1 VAQCLKYVRQTI
13 MKKILLALLV
23 FVGYSSIA
31 QTVHPDSAIIARR
44 FFMDGDTFYV
54 YSFDEFI
61 LKEFNS
67 KEEQE
72 KYLRLVRNVK
82 KVMPYAKLAAFRMQ
96 MLEDN
101 LNQLTTNKARKKYIK
116 ATEDAIKEEFMAS
129 LQTMS
134 RTQGMLL
141 IKLIHRETGSTSY
154 EILKKYR
161 GSASTMFYGLWAKMY
176 NADIDVKFDP
186 IEDYQIE
193 YIIKNAKL
201 E

>member
-1 VAQCLKYVRQTI
+1 MRKLI
-13 MKKILLALLV
+13 FILLA
-23 FVGYSSIA
+23 FVGLSGFA
-31 QTVHPDSAIIARR
+31 QTVSPDSTILVRKIV
-44 FFMDGDTFYV
+44 MDGDTFYV

-61 LKEFNS
+61 LKEFTS

-82 KVMPYAKLAAFRMQ
+82 KVMPYAKLAAFRLQ
-96 MLEDN
+96 MMEDN
-101 LNQLTTNKARKKYIK
+101 LQQLSSKKAKKKYIK
-116 ATEDAIKEEFMAS
+116 ATEDAIIEEFKEQLENLS
-129 LQTMS
+129 V
-134 RTQGMLL
+134 TQGKLL
-141 IKLIHRETGSTSY
+141 IKLIHRETGNTTY

-176 NADIDVKFDP
+176 DAEIDVKFDP